1 MYEILKTA
9 EVRKYDISS
18 TKNKDSGLNSY
29 EIWRGTLS
37 NFSNQ
42 YKIWNAFT
50 RISSNSNFLHQ
61 AHIVYRNRLTHFS
74 WLKLSYIDIS
84 RKKMWPENKL
94 ESVEKITT
102 ERQYR
107 HRLNFPDKQFVI
119 IIFFSEQNSFQ
130 NNFDLIETVNKISHQ
145 LWKSRFGK
153 RI

>member
-9 EVRKYDISS
+9 EVRKYDISN

-50 RISSNSNFLHQ
+50 MISSNSNFLHQ
-61 AHIVYRNRLTHFS
+61 THIVYRNRL
-74 WLKLSYIDIS
+74 KLSFIANS
-84 RKKMWPENKL
+84 RKKMWLENKL
-94 ESVEKITT
+94 ESVEKNNT

-107 HRLNFPDKQFVI
+107 HRLNFPDNTFVI
-119 IIFFSEQNSFQ
+119 IFFFFEQNSFQ
-130 NNFDLIETVNKISHQ
+130 NTFWLNRNNK
-145 LWKSRFGK
+145 
-153 RI
+153 

>member
-1 MYEILKTA
+1 
-9 EVRKYDISS
+9 
-18 TKNKDSGLNSY
+18 
-29 EIWRGTLS
+29 
-37 NFSNQ
+37 
-42 YKIWNAFT
+42 
-50 RISSNSNFLHQ
+50 
-61 AHIVYRNRLTHFS
+61 
-74 WLKLSYIDIS
+74 LKLSYIDIS

-119 IIFFSEQNSFQ
+119 IFFFSEQNSFQ